1 MFNIASPRIDP
12 SDVKPGPL
20 MYEWG
25 VNSWDF
31 PEDNVDGSIKVLLAP
46 RADVDS
52 VELMESPDIRYD
64 YIIFSPKSPGS
75 ARNFLSW
82 SPPAPTSSS
91 GEYVERVE
99 AGDGWWPGVDP
110 RGNAGFI
117 PCEYYESSAGNV
129 IQSSELAGTISIHL
143 VALHMWSNLLWQT
156 STFPFHLPGS
166 KSWRY
171 GITFKILTPKQN

>member
-1 MFNIASPRIDP
+1 
-12 SDVKPGPL
+12 

-25 VNSWDF
+25 ANSWDF

-52 VELMESPDIRYD
+52 IEPMESPDIRYD

-117 PCEYYESSAGNV
+117 PCEYYESAACNV
-129 IQSSELAGTISIHL
+129 IQSSELAGTISIHASCPPHVVQPVVANVNL
-143 VALHMWSNLLWQT
+143 SFSPSRIQVVAL
-156 STFPFHLPGS
+156 
-166 KSWRY
+166 RY
-171 GITFKILTPKQN
+171 NFQDSHTETELGIA